1 MDVGL
6 GRCPGTTSKSGGS
19 CIEQQPDLRL
29 RCGLEGL
36 PALNELGVIA
46 LKRAEDR
53 AECRLAATIAAV
65 NQRVTT
71 ILTAAD
77 AHPLESP
84 HILHRLHL
92 PPNHAPNPM
101 TTLHCRLYSQSFTTH
116 PQFN

>member
-53 AECRLAATIAAV
+53 AECRLAAPIAAV
-65 NQRVTT
+65 TQRVTT
-71 ILTAAD
+71 IFNATDAIPPVLTD
-77 AHPLESP
+77 ILNPLN
-84 HILHRLHL
+84 L
-92 PPNHAPNPM
+92 PQKLDPIPLTSIN
-101 TTLHCRLYSQSFTTH
+101 YKIY
-116 PQFN
+116 

>member
-65 NQRVTT
+65 NQRVPT
-71 ILTAAD
+71 IFTAA
-77 AHPLESP
+77 AARRLESRSDEHP
-84 HILHRLHL
+84 SDL
-92 PPNHAPNPM
+92 
-101 TTLHCRLYSQSFTTH
+101 QSLMRISYAVFCFHTKTKH
-116 PQFN
+116 TISRTN

>member
-1 MDVGL
+1 MFNIDLVATVDVLGNELLVENMDVGL

-71 ILTAAD
+71 IFTAAD
-77 AHPLESP
+77 ARRLEDRKST
-84 HILHRLHL
+84 RL
-92 PPNHAPNPM
+92 NS
-101 TTLHCRLYSQSFTTH
+101 SQ
-116 PQFN
+116 

>member
-36 PALNELGVIA
+36 PALNALGVIA

-53 AECRLAATIAAV
+53 AECRLTATIAAV

-71 ILTAAD
+71 IFTAAD
-77 AHPLESP
+77 TRRLKSTD
-84 HILHRLHL
+84 IL
-92 PPNHAPNPM
+92 N
-101 TTLHCRLYSQSFTTH
+101 RLYRKRVGSGKNVSVRADLAVGGFMSKKK
-116 PQFN
+116 